1 MIPLL
6 RQSPAAAVL
15 SACLPRAIDAV
26 WFDSE
31 KLLGKGRANG
41 SGFLLQGDCNDSRE
55 GERKRG
61 AEFDSGKEGGG
72 ERERERGGEVEGSPS
87 FGMHQ

>member
-1 MIPLL
+1 M
-6 RQSPAAAVL
+6 
-15 SACLPRAIDAV
+15 
-26 WFDSE
+26 DSSS
-31 KLLGKGRANG
+31 KVIATTLG
-41 SGFLLQGDCNDSRE
+41 RE
-55 GERKRG
+55 GGRERG